1 MPLRPLP
8 TRIFAVGLVLGA
20 ALLAVCGAAA
30 AASCQLGIIGTQHV
44 ELKGSSAWIEGSVNA
59 QPIRVLLDTGS
70 SLTSLSR
77 QFAQRASLDLH
88 PAQGWV
94 YGVGG
99 RSNVY
104 SAHIKSLAFGPLLA
118 EDVYVAVIADTGETP
133 TWDGI
138 LGADILFGHDL
149 EMALKDGEIRV
160 LMPDGCRDEFLAYW
174 DREAS
179 AVPMSRVSHIDHR
192 QIITVQVND
201 RDVRALID
209 SGAYRSMIDAASA
222 GRLGVTRETSKIP
235 SESRISGVGPGKVD
249 TWVAPFRKVV
259 IGRESISDTQLL
271 VGDLRSGSRQDAD
284 VETRIRRQ
292 NDMGYDMVLGADFL
306 KAHRVLFSVKQELFY
321 FSYVGG
327 RIFAIDH

>member
-30 AASCQLGIIGTQHV
+30 AASCQLGTIGTQHV

-99 RSNVY
+99 RSDVY
-104 SAHIKSLAFGPLLA
+104 SVHIKSLAFGPLLA

-209 SGAYRSMIDAASA
+209 SGVPLKAASA
-222 GRLGVTRETSKIP
+222 VSGR
-235 SESRISGVGPGKVD
+235 
-249 TWVAPFRKVV
+249 
-259 IGRESISDTQLL
+259 GRSTP
-271 VGDLRSGSRQDAD
+271 GSRRSARSSSGAK
-284 VETRIRRQ
+284 VSATPNSWWATSGAVIARMPTSRRGSGGKTTW
-292 NDMGYDMVLGADFL
+292 DTTWS
-306 KAHRVLFSVKQELFY
+306 SVPTF
-321 FSYVGG
+321 
-327 RIFAIDH
+327 

>member
-30 AASCQLGIIGTQHV
+30 AASCQLGTIGTQHV
-44 ELKGSSAWIEGSVNA
+44 QLKGSSAWIEGSVNA

-118 EDVYVAVIADTGETP
+118 EDVYVGVIADTGETP

-138 LGADILFGHDL
+138 LAPTSCSVTISKWRSRTERFG
-149 EMALKDGEIRV
+149 
-160 LMPDGCRDEFLAYW
+160 C
-174 DREAS
+174 
-179 AVPMSRVSHIDHR
+179 
-192 QIITVQVND
+192 
-201 RDVRALID
+201 
-209 SGAYRSMIDAASA
+209 
-222 GRLGVTRETSKIP
+222 
-235 SESRISGVGPGKVD
+235 
-249 TWVAPFRKVV
+249 
-259 IGRESISDTQLL
+259 
-271 VGDLRSGSRQDAD
+271 
-284 VETRIRRQ
+284 
-292 NDMGYDMVLGADFL
+292 
-306 KAHRVLFSVKQELFY
+306 
-321 FSYVGG
+321 
-327 RIFAIDH
+327 